1 MLERRGWSLAA
12 NHPMSA
18 RRSPE
23 IDDGLDLDLVLDLVL
38 ERVAAVAGEQRLLDA
53 DAEPSVIGSE
63 AEGFRTKINR
73 TASWPIEKDANV
85 QGDHPGRQVNAAS

>member
-1 MLERRGWSLAA
+1 MLECRGWSLAA

-38 ERVAAVAGEQRLLDA
+38 ERVAAVAGEQHLLDA

-63 AEGFRTKINR
+63 AEGFRAKINH
-73 TASWPIEKDANV
+73 TVSWPI
-85 QGDHPGRQVNAAS
+85 